1 MKYCVICKD
10 TKPLSDYYV
19 YAKKDRP
26 NPNVFSY
33 CKKCTL
39 QQRKDKREV
48 ITHNKKCEY
57 CGIDFVSKR
66 FDARFCCD
74 YHSALLVIDPERKR
88 LKKKIIKEEN
98 SKLIYD
104 ANVTVNEIHEKT
116 GIAKSY
122 LYQLRKNIVSNK
134 IKKEKVIKE
143 KKEKFK
149 YEDNFKVK
157 KEPKEIRIEKWNK
170 IFKEIQCK

>member
-1 MKYCVICKD
+1 MKYCVICKE

-19 YAKKDRP
+19 YTKKDRP

-39 QQRKDKREV
+39 EQRKNKRKA

-57 CGIDFVSKR
+57 CGINFISKR

-74 YHSALLVIDPERKR
+74 YHSSLLKIDPERKR
-88 LKKKIIKEEN
+88 LKKKMIKE
-98 SKLIYD
+98 
-104 ANVTVNEIHEKT
+104 
-116 GIAKSY
+116 
-122 LYQLRKNIVSNK
+122 
-134 IKKEKVIKE
+134 KKEKVIKE

-170 IFKEIQCK
+170 IFKEIQCN